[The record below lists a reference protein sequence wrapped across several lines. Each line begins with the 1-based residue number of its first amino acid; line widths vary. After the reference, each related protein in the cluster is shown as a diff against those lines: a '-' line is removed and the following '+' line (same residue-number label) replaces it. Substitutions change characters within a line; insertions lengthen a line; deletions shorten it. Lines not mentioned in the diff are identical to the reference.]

1 MAKQKLVTLIFVLSM
16 PNCASW
22 NGKWSGEGRR
32 YLHLKQVPEG
42 RAKELDGKHYYHS
55 FGDGW
60 GAGINVLM
68 AKTSAEVRAAKQA
81 TEGFCMYEWMC
92 DNIVSH
98 GSTKAKEDIK

>member
-32 YLHLKQVPEG
+32 YLHMKKVPED
-42 RAKELDGKHYYHS
+42 RAKELDGKYFYHN

-60 GAGINVLM
+60 GAGINVSA
-68 AKTSAEVRAAKQA
+68 AKDPAEIRAAYR
-81 TEGFCMYEWMC
+81 TTDGFYGYEWMC
-92 DNIVSH
+92 DNIVNH
-98 GSTKAKEDIK
+98 GSTRDDQ